1 MIKVQMVELIDR
13 IASAESAERFTVTGP
28 RVYNPS
34 YAHKIVEFDG
44 YCCDA
49 GTGHLHLSAVAT
61 VIASDPP
68 ERQVVVLNVAIGE
81 YIEVDGTVYAIVAQ
95 RHADPVLLPA
105 S

>member
-28 RVYNPS
+28 QVYNPS

-61 VIASDPP
+61 VISNDPP
-68 ERQVVVLNVAIGE
+68 ERRKVLNVAIGE
-81 YIEVDGTVYAIVAQ
+81 RVEVDGTVYAIVAQ
-95 RHADPVLLPA
+95 RYGDPVLLPA